1 MPKICQSCAMPL
13 SRMTRGSHED
23 NRLHEE
29 YCQYCFKGGS
39 FTKPELTLD
48 EQVDRL
54 AKMAVER
61 KGISHEEAMNEAK
74 TVLPGLKRWL

>member
-1 MPKICQSCAMPL
+1 MTDICQSCAMPL

-39 FTKPELTLD
+39 FTKPKLTLN
-48 EQVDRL
+48 EQVDL
-54 AKMAVER
+54 LVEVAVER
-61 KGISHEEAMNEAK
+61 RGISQEEAMNEAK
-74 TVLPGLKRWL
+74 TVLPTLKRWL

>member
-1 MPKICQSCAMPL
+1 MPL

-29 YCQYCFKGGS
+29 YCQYCFKGGR

-48 EQVDRL
+48 EQVNRL
-54 AKMAVER
+54 VEMAVER
-61 KGISHEEAMNEAK
+61 KDISQEEAMNEAK
-74 TVLPGLKRWL
+74 SVLPGLKRWK